1 MVRMLVDTRDGEGS
15 PTRGIGID
23 REMALAVYRI
33 GSRDEFAEVPFTFSF
48 QTAELSAVLPLT
60 E

>member
-48 QTAELSAVLPLT
+48 G
-60 E
+60 